1 MRLALL
7 SNASVIHTRRWGDYF
22 HARGHQVLLISL
34 EPGGDYAYPVRE
46 LTSRIPWRFLRYPL
60 AAGRVRALLHDF
72 DPHLTNAH
80 FVPNYGLIGA
90 LAGRH
95 PLVVSVWGSD
105 VLVSG
110 RTSPLHA
117 ARVRYVLRRADYVT
131 TDAQMLT
138 RAACA
143 LGADPQRVLTVPMG
157 VDPAPYR
164 RARRAAEAQ
173 GEPPPL
179 VLSTRKL
186 EPVYDLRTLVDALP
200 ALWAGKPALQVELIG
215 DGPDRPA
222 LTERAR
228 AHAAA
233 ARVPSTAIRFAG
245 MVPHAAIAA
254 ALGRATIYVSTS
266 VSDSTSVSLLEAMA
280 AGAFPVVTD
289 LEANREW
296 ITDGVNGYLIPVG
309 SPAALAERV
318 LAALA
323 DPALRA
329 RAAAENTRR
338 IDARATWEKN
348 MAEVERR
355 FLALI
360 PGGAAEASPA
370 PGSPPARGNAG

>member
-1 MRLALL
+1 VRLALL

-22 HARGHQVLLISL
+22 HGRGHEVLLVSL
-34 EPGGDYAYPVRE
+34 EPGEGYAYPCRRIE
-46 LTSRIPWRFLRYPL
+46 SRIRWRFLRYPL
-60 AAGRVRALLHDF
+60 ATGRVRDVLGEFAPDLV
-72 DPHLTNAH
+72 NAH

-117 ARVRYVLRRADYVT
+117 ARVRYVFRRADYVT
-131 TDAQMLT
+131 TDARMLT

-143 LGADPQRVLTVPMG
+143 LGADPERVLTVPMG
-157 VDPAPYR
+157 VDPEPYR
-164 RARRAAEAQ
+164 GARRAAEAAP
-173 GEPPPL
+173 ERPAII
-179 VLSTRKL
+179 VSTRKL
-186 EPVYDLRTLVDALP
+186 EPVYDVRTLIDALP
-200 ALWAGKPALQVELIG
+200 ALWATRPDLAVAVIG

-222 LTERAR
+222 LVERAR
-228 AHAAA
+228 IQAAA
-233 ARVPSTAIRFAG
+233 AGVPGDAITFAG
-245 MVPHAAIAA
+245 MVPHQAIAE

-296 ITDGVNGYLIPVG
+296 IDDGVNGFVIPIG
-309 SPAALAERV
+309 SPAELAARV
-318 LAALA
+318 LQALA

-329 RAAAENTRR
+329 RAAAENARR
-338 IDARATWEKN
+338 IDARATWAKN
-348 MAEVERR
+348 MGEVERL
-355 FLALI
+355 FEALI
-360 PGGAAEASPA
+360 GARPSA
-370 PGSPPARGNAG
+370 GSVAARQRAQ